1 VYMLVVW
8 QAVTKPLRDGNGWF
22 FFFVLELKII
32 ENVMYEVHDR
42 LYATP

>member
-8 QAVTKPLRDGNGWF
+8 QAVTKPLRDGNGW